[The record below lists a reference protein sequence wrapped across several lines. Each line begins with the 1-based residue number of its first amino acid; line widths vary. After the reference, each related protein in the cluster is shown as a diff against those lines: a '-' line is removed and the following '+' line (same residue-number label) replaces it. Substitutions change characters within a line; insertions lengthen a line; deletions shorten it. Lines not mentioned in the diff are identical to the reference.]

1 MRQILPI
8 VISVL
13 ILVACDPCTNCDS
26 VSLEP
31 TVSVKLINADSLMTI
46 QDSVSVV
53 DTLIVVVDSLN
64 RVNAAIEDGELGY
77 EDEKALLEEFID
89 SQTNLRLVENDFRG
103 YLVANRTKMLS
114 IIRTIESGSVLV
126 SQIDYSF
133 SDLNQTFEDSTTL
146 YELVLS
152 SFDERTDYLL
162 YLDDQEYDLRI
173 DYVLKEG
180 LNLDHQI
187 VRRAFIEN
195 VQSALFDSLKVECE
209 GVECLD
215 GETVITCYF

>member
-13 ILVACDPCTNCDS
+13 VLVACDPCTNCDS

-31 TVSVKLINADSLMTI
+31 KVSMKLINADSLMTI

-53 DTLIVVVDSLN
+53 DTLIFVVDSLN
-64 RVNAAIEDGELGY
+64 RVNAAIEEGEFGY

-89 SQTNLRLVENDFRG
+89 SQTDLRLTNEDFRG
-103 YLVANRTKMLS
+103 YLVANRSIMLT
-114 IIRTIESGSVLV
+114 IKRTIESGSVLV

-209 GVECLD
+209 SVECLD